1 MELMHFKL
9 YHNPEDKTLTIPRVA
24 LQFSGL
30 ADVEERTLHTGDG
43 YFMAA

>member
-1 MELMHFKL
+1 MEPMHFNL

-24 LQFSGL
+24 LHFSGF
-30 ADVEERTLHTGDG
+30 ADVEERTLHIGGG